1 MNKHNRNNLA
11 CKFISVCILTGKS
24 YNENEKSYYNV
35 AHASFEK
42 HTSFLPEILGT
53 AIKLLHSIFLQGY
66 KYKKV
71 MITLLDLTEDKHI
84 QGELFEETSIEI
96 LNKKKS
102 IMKVYDSVNEKY
114 GKGTLHTGIRN
125 QIADFNSQGNHA
137 DWIMNRNFLS
147 PEYTTNFNELPIVL

>member
-1 MNKHNRNNLA
+1 M
-11 CKFISVCILTGKS
+11 
-24 YNENEKSYYNV
+24 
-35 AHASFEK
+35 
-42 HTSFLPEILGT
+42 PEILGT